1 MKRSKF
7 TEQQIIFA
15 LKQAETGTSVAEACR
30 KMGISNATYYAWKS
44 KYGGMDASELKRIR
58 QLEEENGRLKKM
70 YADLALEN
78 MAIKDLLGKPLE
90 PDRRRWAVGFLI
102 AIWSL
107 SVVKACRIAGLSRKA
122 WYLGDGKERADKR
135 DAPVIEALNEI
146 VEAHPR
152 WGFWMCFNRLRL
164 LGKRWN
170 HKRVWRVYKAMKLN
184 LKRRRKRRLPFREAA
199 PLGTPPAVNNTWS
212 FDFMSDQLYSGM
224 RFRILNIIDEG
235 VREALDIVVDTSITA
250 KRVVR
255 TLEQLK
261 AQHGVPSAIRV
272 DNGTEM
278 TAQVFADWCNENGVA
293 IKYIQP
299 GKPNQNA
306 YIERFNRSFREE
318 VLDPHIFST
327 ISQVRDISWAWM
339 LSYNEER
346 PHSSLGNIP
355 PAEFKRR
362 LLAENSS
369 LDLCP

>member
-1 MKRSKF
+1 M
-7 TEQQIIFA
+7 
-15 LKQAETGTSVAEACR
+15 
-30 KMGISNATYYAWKS
+30 
-44 KYGGMDASELKRIR
+44 
-58 QLEEENGRLKKM
+58 
-70 YADLALEN
+70 
-78 MAIKDLLGKPLE
+78 
-90 PDRRRWAVGFLI
+90 
-102 AIWSL
+102 
-107 SVVKACRIAGLSRKA
+107 KACAIAGLSRKA
-122 WYLGDGKERADKR
+122 WYRGDSKERAAKR
-135 DAPVIEALNEI
+135 DAPVIESLNEL
-146 VEAHPR
+146 VETHPR

-164 LGKRWN
+164 LGKQWN

-184 LKRRRKRRLPFREAA
+184 QKRRSKRRLPYREAA
-199 PLGTPPAVNNTWS
+199 PLGTPPVVNNTWS
-212 FDFMSDQLYSGM
+212 FDFMSDALYSGM

-261 AQHGVPSAIRV
+261 AQHGTPESIRV
-272 DNGTEM
+272 DNGPEM
-278 TAQVFADWCNENGVA
+278 TAQVFADWCRENDVE

-327 ISQVRDISWAWM
+327 ISQVRDLSWAWM

-362 LLAENSS
+362 LLGENSS